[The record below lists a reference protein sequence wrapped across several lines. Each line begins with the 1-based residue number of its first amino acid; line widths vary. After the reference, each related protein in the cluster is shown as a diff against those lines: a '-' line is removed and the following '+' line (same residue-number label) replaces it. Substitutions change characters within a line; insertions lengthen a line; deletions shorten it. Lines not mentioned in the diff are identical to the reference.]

1 MKGQL
6 RIMSLDKNE
15 PVVSYSDIKIKSF
28 PIGESVSLL
37 KTTIFEVKSILR
49 CPYVLTSCCKTLGLK
64 LPRHQTLTAL
74 IPR

>member
-15 PVVSYSDIKIKSF
+15 PVVSYSDIKIKLF

-49 CPYVLTSCCKTLGLK
+49 DVHMY
-64 LPRHQTLTAL
+64 
-74 IPR
+74 

>member
-28 PIGESVSLL
+28 PIGESVSPAENNY
-37 KTTIFEVKSILR
+37 F
-49 CPYVLTSCCKTLGLK
+49 
-64 LPRHQTLTAL
+64 
-74 IPR
+74 